1 MKLPR
6 LVALDLDDTLLSDN
20 LEISDFT
27 VAVIDFLAEVKGVHF
42 ALSSG
47 RSYESLK
54 PYIERLGFQKRSF
67 FCICEN
73 GTKIIKTDTAALVEE
88 YGLEFSVALE
98 AYKTGLENGFTCQVY
113 RDDYIIASAENP
125 YSSDDRKLSGLK
137 LKIENNFEELLKQ
150 NFLKLVFPGTPERIS
165 ALEKIMGERIG
176 DRATVFISKPFYLEV
191 LPKDVDKGFALS
203 RVAGFLNIPEEYV
216 MAFGDAMNDLAML
229 RWAGQGVAMKNGVP
243 EIIKISKFSTD
254 YTNNEDGVA
263 RYLKKIFN
271 I

>member
-125 YSSDDRKLSGLK
+125 FGSSFSAAMTFFSAPSDCTFFSLQAVKPNVS
-137 LKIENNFEELLKQ
+137 IIHNNTENNRF
-150 NFLKLVFPGTPERIS
+150 
-165 ALEKIMGERIG
+165 KILF
-176 DRATVFISKPFYLEV
+176 FI
-191 LPKDVDKGFALS
+191 A
-203 RVAGFLNIPEEYV
+203 
-216 MAFGDAMNDLAML
+216 
-229 RWAGQGVAMKNGVP
+229 
-243 EIIKISKFSTD
+243 
-254 YTNNEDGVA
+254 
-263 RYLKKIFN
+263 
-271 I
+271 